1 VKFSAA
7 SRLIWPAKKFSGG
20 GYGIQTSAVMA
31 ARRKMLYQNNGL
43 LWRRTISLRQC
54 SMVVCLYA

>member
-7 SRLIWPAKKFSGG
+7 SRLKKNSGG
-20 GYGIQTSAVMA
+20 GYGIQTSAA

-43 LWRRTISLRQC
+43 LWRRTISQSGGLGVLEEDRE
-54 SMVVCLYA
+54 MTN